1 LENVKQYVHARLGPE
16 ERALLDELRR
26 ATGKSETALVKDGL
40 RLVHERELQASR
52 SVLEIAGDLVGRYR
66 GGPDD
71 LSFNR
76 RHLDDFG
83 R

>member
-1 LENVKQYVHARLGPE
+1 LKTVKRYVHARLGPE

-40 RLVHERELQASR
+40 RLVHEREVQTSR
-52 SVLEIAGDLVGRYR
+52 SVLEVARPLIGRFR
-66 GGPDD
+66 GGPND
-71 LSFNR
+71 LSTNR